1 MCYLQCKGPPSQ
13 FCLTHVL
20 NILSICL
27 KKTFIIELR
36 VSYMGQQ
43 HLNPDSIY
51 NFTQWSDKRV
61 NRLLYIQKTLRI
73 KKRYKLHIWTENKWI
88 FSSLAS
94 SCCIFRILFPFP
106 ARWGLS
112 KRLLSSKPF
121 EPSKIV
127 LQFRN
132 GEKQT
137 LQMKL
142 CSLFC
147 HEQGCYKRAS
157 KVTATISGL

>member
-106 ARWGLS
+106 PWWGLS
-112 KRLLSSKPF
+112 KRRLSSKPI

>member
-1 MCYLQCKGPPSQ
+1 MCYLQC
-13 FCLTHVL
+13 L
-20 NILSICL
+20 NV
-27 KKTFIIELR
+27 FN
-36 VSYMGQQ
+36 VSYIGQQ

-51 NFTQWSDKRV
+51 ICTQWSDKRHKQRV
-61 NRLLYIQKTLRI
+61 YRLLYIQKTWRI
-73 KKRYKLHIWTENKWI
+73 KKLYKLYIWTENKWI

-106 ARWGLS
+106 ARWVLS

-137 LQMKL
+137 LQIKL
-142 CSLFC
+142 SGPQYCWLFAVLLLMLWPREC
-147 HEQGCYKRAS
+147 WGNLWVKITGNQF
-157 KVTATISGL
+157 